1 GKSVSVLVSRSNEV
15 WNMLF
20 IKVRYQG
27 SRKFIKMQDGFTFA
41 DFINEVHSRFGLP
54 ARTDLC
60 IFDDTDTEIDEDI
73 LQNVLKARPDML
85 LTARGQNEEFLSSYA
100 TSSPCTDTLSQSR
113 SHSSTELDDQTPER
127 PSKKSKPSD
136 DSAAEAKKVVLCAL
150 EKNSGGDAI
159 LAEYSSKKTLSSEM
173 RQLLVNILV
182 AHMVNQDFSL
192 IFNTETSSK
201 LLERWDTAF
210 KPRIIEEAM
219 GLNSTST
226 VSSLLLSA
234 KHQRD
239 SEQCSDH
246 DGDELLSS
254 LKIPVQ
260 ENVYCTNWVKIDGI
274 EYRVGLLVCNNLKHE
289 LHVFSKIAQILV
301 IGECIAFIVNE
312 LVTEYFS
319 EHKHAFVVSNGE
331 YKETVIQLKSLR
343 FYKPFDMQCAC
354 GPEESICVTFSLS
367 EKLGLTLVK

>member
-1 GKSVSVLVSRSNEV
+1 MTLQV

-27 SRKFIKMQDGFTFA
+27 SRKFIKLQDGFTFA

-73 LQNVLKARPDML
+73 LQDVLKARPDML

-127 PSKKSKPSD
+127 PSKNSKPSD

-182 AHMVNQDFSL
+182 AHMVQMHGRIPTRNQREQYAL
-192 IFNTETSSK
+192 
-201 LLERWDTAF
+201 
-210 KPRIIEEAM
+210 
-219 GLNSTST
+219 G
-226 VSSLLLSA
+226 VVSLLPSL
-234 KHQRD
+234 RD
-239 SEQCSDH
+239 PFSKKKAMSIFMIQ
-246 DGDELLSS
+246 
-254 LKIPVQ
+254 
-260 ENVYCTNWVKIDGI
+260 T
-274 EYRVGLLVCNNLKHE
+274 VGLD
-289 LHVFSKIAQILV
+289 IL
-301 IGECIAFIVNE
+301 
-312 LVTEYFS
+312 
-319 EHKHAFVVSNGE
+319 
-331 YKETVIQLKSLR
+331 
-343 FYKPFDMQCAC
+343 
-354 GPEESICVTFSLS
+354 
-367 EKLGLTLVK
+367 LGG